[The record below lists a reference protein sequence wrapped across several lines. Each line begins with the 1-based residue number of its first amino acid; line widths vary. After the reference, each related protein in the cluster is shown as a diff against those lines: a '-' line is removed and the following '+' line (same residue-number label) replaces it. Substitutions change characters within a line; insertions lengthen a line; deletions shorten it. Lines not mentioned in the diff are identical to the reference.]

1 MSAKHQYIIDGYNMI
16 HRIER
21 YRSLLV
27 TSLENA
33 RQGLL
38 LQLSNFR
45 ARTMADLS
53 VVFDGQRSSRQKTYG
68 IKVYYSDRPNNADDF
83 IKRLVDTLKH
93 RNMVTVVS
101 SDNEVMWYAKN
112 SGCAVV
118 SVEHFQSQL
127 ERVKTT
133 SAAGKEMD
141 AKSDPN
147 LSSKEIDEWIKL
159 FNQKS

>member
-1 MSAKHQYIIDGYNMI
+1 MSTKQQYIIDGYNMI

-27 TSLENA
+27 TSLESA

-45 ARTMADLS
+45 VRTSVEIS
-53 VVFDGQRSSRQKTYG
+53 VVFDGQKLSQQKTYG

-83 IKRLVDTLKH
+83 IKGLVDTLKH

-101 SDNEVMWYAKN
+101 SDKEVMWYAKN
-112 SGCAVV
+112 SGCGVV
-118 SVEHFQSQL
+118 SAENFQSRL
-127 ERVKTT
+127 EQ
-133 SAAGKEMD
+133 
-141 AKSDPN
+141 AKSHSTVNEEIGGKSNPN
-147 LSSKEIDEWIKL
+147 LSSKEIDEWMKL
-159 FNQKS
+159 FNQKP